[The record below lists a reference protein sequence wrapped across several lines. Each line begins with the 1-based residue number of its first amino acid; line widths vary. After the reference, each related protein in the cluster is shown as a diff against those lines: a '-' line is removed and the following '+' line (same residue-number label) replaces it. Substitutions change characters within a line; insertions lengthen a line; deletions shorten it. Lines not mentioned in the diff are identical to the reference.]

1 MTVNF
6 IMQLNVQ
13 ATGDKKAKAK
23 LTLRPYPHFPEVG
36 WGWEVWGSQA
46 LPVTVSSTGLD
57 LERALQ
63 QFLSLKDK
71 LFIYN
76 IKQTVI
82 KTGS

>member
-1 MTVNF
+1 
-6 IMQLNVQ
+6 MQLNVQ
-13 ATGDKKAKAK
+13 ATGDKKAKAGK
-23 LTLRPYPHFPEVG
+23 LTLPPHPHSPEPE
-36 WGWEVWGSQA
+36 WGGKVWGSQA
-46 LPVTVSSTGLD
+46 LPVAVSSTGLATD

-71 LFIYN
+71 LFIYK

>member
-1 MTVNF
+1 
-6 IMQLNVQ
+6 MQLNVQ

-23 LTLRPYPHFPEVG
+23 LTLPPQPHCPEAE
-36 WGWEVWGSQA
+36 WGWELWGSQA
-46 LPVTVSSTGLD
+46 LPVTVSSTALATD

>member
-1 MTVNF
+1 
-6 IMQLNVQ
+6 MQLNVQ
-13 ATGDKKAKAK
+13 ATGDKKTK
-23 LTLRPYPHFPEVG
+23 LTLPPHPHSPEG
-36 WGWEVWGSQA
+36 EWGWEVWGSQA
-46 LPVTVSSTGLD
+46 LSITVSSTGLATD